1 MLFNDSFK
9 NYLPTNVRIEQI
21 QILFRQAGGTVTA
34 TSRNFIIGN
43 NDTFLSRKLAG
54 IRFLNP
60 DLYPV
65 LANQHNNVPAS
76 VFGRT
81 FFSLAY
87 QQNYYVR
94 EASLLSYSRLSTTD
108 TDVVLWL
115 ENPQN
120 ITTNDSTLAF
130 RPEGGYAVPA
140 QPANSIGES
149 FGIECYFIC

>member
-1 MLFNDSFK
+1 MFYNDTYK
-9 NYLPTNVRIEQI
+9 NYLPVNIRAEQI
-21 QILFRQAGGTVTA
+21 QVLFRVTGGTVTA

-54 IRFLNP
+54 IRFLHP
-60 DLYPV
+60 DIYPV

-76 VFGRT
+76 IYERC

-87 QQNYYVR
+87 QQNYFAR
-94 EASLLSYSRLSTTD
+94 EISLLSYSRFSAND
-108 TDVVLWL
+108 HDNVLWL
-115 ENPQN
+115 DEPQN
-120 ITTNDSTLAF
+120 ITTNDSVLSF

-140 QPANSIGES
+140 QPAGSLGES